1 MTKMNEIN
9 LINKFFYDHD
19 VCVLVAAKHP
29 KTGKPA
35 ALKTPGYIRYKFI
48 PYAAGIEFSDVF
60 RLKDELNSLLAN
72 ARRDEKVQ
80 VRFDSVEFALEV
92 PRSDRV
98 NLDFAQA
105 VLPPFTA
112 RVGRSYAFGEA
123 RDNYLNLADSNS
135 AHTLIAGMTGSGK
148 SEMLRTVVTDL
159 LDNNPPAQLQ
169 ALMIDLKNR
178 GLRPFAN
185 DPHVLAYA
193 SEPEQAAAIL
203 KWLHA
208 EMKRRKS
215 DGSCEPRIVLF
226 IDELAELASE
236 CGQAV
241 VEGELPSLARMG
253 RELGINIIATAQKP
267 DSSLIGPQLKSQ
279 FGCKLIGIL
288 ADSTTAFHITG
299 RRRSGAE
306 SLPGK
311 GAMLLIRDGVHPL
324 RVQGYFVGERVTD
337 VATAIVTK
345 YEAQRLQ
352 AIALP
357 PANEVAKLARKAKP
371 VVEQYMQGG
380 KLKRGGVGAVV
391 AELFGADARNE
402 GYHNRMANEVINY
415 LGAKGTV
422 HAS

>member
-1 MTKMNEIN
+1 MNEIT

-19 VCVLVAAKHP
+19 VCVMVAAKHP
-29 KTGKPA
+29 KTGKPL
-35 ALKTPGYIRYKFI
+35 ALKTPGYIRYKLVS
-48 PYAAGIEFSDVF
+48 YAAGIEFSDVF

-72 ARRDEKVQ
+72 ARRDEKIQ
-80 VRFDSVEFALEV
+80 VRFDAVEFALEV
-92 PRSDRV
+92 PRVDRM
-98 NLDFAQA
+98 NLDFA
-105 VLPPFTA
+105 LTPLRPFTA

-123 RDNYLNLADSNS
+123 KDNYLDLADSNS

-159 LDNNPPAQLQ
+159 FDNNSPAQLH

-185 DPHVLAYA
+185 GPHVMAYA
-193 SEPEQAAAIL
+193 SEPEQAIAIL

-208 EMKRRKS
+208 EMKRRKAENV
-215 DGSCEPRIVLF
+215 CEPRIVLF

-236 CGQAV
+236 CGDNV
-241 VEGELPSLARMG
+241 VDGELPSLARMG

-267 DSSLIGPQLKSQ
+267 DSALIGPQLKSQ

-324 RVQGYFVGERVTD
+324 RVQGYFVGDKVME
-337 VATAIVTK
+337 VAALVANK
-345 YEAQRLQ
+345 HEARRLKP
-352 AIALP
+352 IALP
-357 PANEVAKLARKAKP
+357 ESDEVATLARKAKP
-371 VVEQYMQGG
+371 VMEQYARDG
-380 KLKRGGVGAVV
+380 KLQRGGVGAVV
-391 AELFGADARNE
+391 AELFGQDARNE
-402 GYHNRMANEVINY
+402 GHNNRMAQRVISHFFET
-415 LGAKGTV
+415 KGTA

>member
-1 MTKMNEIN
+1 MNEIT

-19 VCVLVAAKHP
+19 VCVMVAAKHP
-29 KTGKPA
+29 KTGKPM

-72 ARRDEKVQ
+72 ARRDEKIQ
-80 VRFDSVEFALEV
+80 VRFDAVEFALEV
-92 PRSDRV
+92 PRVDRV
-98 NLDFAQA
+98 NLDFVPAA
-105 VLPPFTA
+105 LSAFTA

-123 RDNYLNLADSNS
+123 KDNYLDLADSNS
-135 AHTLIAGMTGSGK
+135 AHTWIAGMTGSGK

-159 LDNNPPAQLQ
+159 FDNNPPAQLH

-185 DPHVLAYA
+185 DPHVMAYA
-193 SEPEQAAAIL
+193 SEPEQATAIL

-208 EMKRRKS
+208 EMKRRKA
-215 DGSCEPRIVLF
+215 DGTCEPRIVLF

-236 CGQAV
+236 CGDNV
-241 VEGELPSLARMG
+241 VDGELPSLARMG

-267 DSSLIGPQLKSQ
+267 DSALIGPQLKSQ

-324 RVQGYFVGERVTD
+324 RVQGYFVGERVTE
-337 VATAIVTK
+337 VAAVVAGK

-352 AIALP
+352 PISLP
-357 PANEVAKLARKAKP
+357 VSDEVAKLARKAKP
-371 VVEQYMQGG
+371 VVEKYTRDG
-380 KLKRGGVGAVV
+380 KLQRGGVGAVV

-402 GYHNRMANEVINY
+402 GHNNRTARKIIDYIGGGM
-415 LGAKGTV
+415 T

>member
-19 VCVLVAAKHP
+19 VCVMVAAKHP
-29 KTGKPA
+29 KTGKPT

-72 ARRDEKVQ
+72 ARRDAELQ
-80 VRFDSVEFALEV
+80 VRFCDVEFALEV
-92 PRSDRV
+92 PRIDPV
-98 NLDFAQA
+98 ALNYAPA
-105 VLPPFTA
+105 ALPPMTA
-112 RVGRSYAFGEA
+112 QLGRSYVFGQASE
-123 RDNYLNLADSNS
+123 NKLTLTDSNS
-135 AHTLIAGMTGSGK
+135 AHTLIAGITGSGK
-148 SEMLRTVVTDL
+148 SEMLRTVIASL
-159 LDNNPPAQLQ
+159 LDNNSPTDLQ
-169 ALMIDLKNR
+169 VLAIDLKNE
-178 GLRPFAN
+178 GLLPFARA
-185 DPHVLAYA
+185 PHVRAYA
-193 SEPEQAAAIL
+193 SEPEQAIAII
-203 KWLHA
+203 KWLHG
-208 EMKRRKS
+208 ELEKRSKENYAS
-215 DGSCEPRIVLF
+215 PRIVLA
-226 IDELAELASE
+226 IDELAELAAG
-236 CGQAV
+236 CGKDAV
-241 VEGELPSLARMG
+241 HNELASIARMG
-253 RELGINIIATAQKP
+253 RSRGINIIAAAQKP
-267 DSSLIGPQLKSQ
+267 DAGLIGGQLKSQ
-279 FGCKLIGIL
+279 FGVKVIGQL
-288 ADSTTAFHITG
+288 DSAQTAAFITG

-311 GAMLLIRDGVHPL
+311 GAMLLIRDGKQPL
-324 RVQGYFVGERVTD
+324 RVQGYFIGEQVD
-337 VATAIVTK
+337 DIAAAITTK
-345 YEAQRLQ
+345 HESRRMQ

-422 HAS
+422 HAT